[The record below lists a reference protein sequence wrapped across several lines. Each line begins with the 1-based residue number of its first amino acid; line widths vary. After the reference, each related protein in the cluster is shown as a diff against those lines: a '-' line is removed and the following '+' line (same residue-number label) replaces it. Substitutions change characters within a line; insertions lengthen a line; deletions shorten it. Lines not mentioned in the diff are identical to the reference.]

1 MTIAFIQARMGS
13 IRLPNK
19 VMKMVNGKPL
29 IEYLLLRVAKA
40 KLIDKVVVAT
50 SVNSNN
56 DPLVSFVNSL
66 GFETYRG
73 SEQDV
78 LSRFYEAAKFHNAT
92 TVLRI
97 TADCPLVDPDIINL
111 LINDFK
117 NNSCDYSSNINPP
130 TFPDGLDVEVF
141 SFNALEKAHLEA
153 RLPYEREH
161 VTPYIRFSG
170 KFAIFNRVIES
181 DYSNRRWTVDEEDD
195 FEVVNNVFQYFHPNI
210 YFDWKNIIEIENS
223 RPELFQKNKHIRRNE
238 GAELSDDQK
247 LQKRNATIIDVSKKG

>member
-40 KLIDKVVVAT
+40 KLLDKVVVAT

-92 TVLRI
+92 TLLRI
-97 TADCPLVDPDIINL
+97 TADCPLVDPNL
-111 LINDFK
+111 IDSLIEEYF
-117 NNSCDYSSNINPP
+117 NSGSDYATNTLPP
-130 TFPDGLDVEVF
+130 TYPDGLDVEVF
-141 SFNALEKAHLEA
+141 SFKSLEKAYKEA
-153 RLPYEREH
+153 VAPNEREH
-161 VTPYIRFSG
+161 VTPYIRYSG
-170 KFAIFNRVIES
+170 QFKIHNTVNKI
-181 DYSNRRWTVDEEDD
+181 DYSDRRWTVDELDD
-195 FEVVNNVFQYFHPNI
+195 FEVVSNIFQYFHPDI
-210 YFDWKNIIEIENS
+210 YFDWNKINELENL
-223 RPELFQKNKHIRRNE
+223 RPDMFQKNKHIKRNE
-238 GAELSDDQK
+238 GAEITDEEK
-247 LQKRNATIIDVSKKG
+247 LQKRASKTKDI

>member
-97 TADCPLVDPDIINL
+97 TADCPLVDPLIIDT
-111 LINDFK
+111 LISEYFK
-117 NNSCDYSSNINPP
+117 SGTDYGTNTLPP
-130 TFPDGLDVEVF
+130 TYPDGLDVEVF
-141 SFNALEKAHLEA
+141 SFQSLERAYHEA
-153 RLPYEREH
+153 VAPNEREH
-161 VTPYIRFSG
+161 VTPYIRYSG
-170 KFAIFNRVIES
+170 QFKIHNTVNKI
-181 DYSNRRWTVDEEDD
+181 DYSDRRWTVDEVDD
-195 FEVVNNVFQYFHPNI
+195 FEVISNIFQYFHPDI
-210 YFDWKNIIEIENS
+210 YFEWNNIIKIENL
-223 RPELFQKNKHIRRNE
+223 RPEMFQKNKHIRRNE

-247 LQKRNATIIDVSKKG
+247 LQKREATTFDFNKKD

>member
-50 SVNSNN
+50 SINSNN
-56 DPLVSFVNSL
+56 DILVSFVNSL

-78 LSRFYEAAKFHNAT
+78 LSRFYEAAKFYNAA

-97 TADCPLVDPDIINL
+97 TADCPLVDPI
-111 LINDFK
+111 LIDSLIGEYFE
-117 NNSCDYSSNINPP
+117 SGSDYATNTLPP
-130 TFPDGLDVEVF
+130 TYPDGLDVEVF
-141 SFNALEKAHLEA
+141 SFQSLERAYQEALA
-153 RLPYEREH
+153 PNEREH
-161 VTPYIRFSG
+161 VTPYIRYSG
-170 KFAIFNRVIES
+170 LFKIHNTLNKI
-181 DYSNRRWTVDEEDD
+181 DYSDRRWTVDEVDD
-195 FEVVNNVFQYFHPNI
+195 FEVVSNIFQYFHPDI
-210 YFDWKNIIEIENS
+210 YFDWNKIIQIENL
-223 RPELFQKNKHIRRNE
+223 RPEMFQKNKHIRRNE

-247 LQKRNATIIDVSKKG
+247 LKKRDATTIDVSKKG

>member
-19 VMKMVNGKPL
+19 VMKTVNGKPL

-40 KLIDKVVVAT
+40 KLIDKVVVAS

-78 LSRFYEAAKFHNAT
+78 LSRFYEAAKFHKAT

-97 TADCPLVDPDIINL
+97 TADCPLVDPNL
-111 LINDFK
+111 IDSLIEEYF
-117 NNSCDYSSNINPP
+117 NSGTDYATNTLPP
-130 TFPDGLDVEVF
+130 TYPDGLDIEVF
-141 SFNALEKAHLEA
+141 SFQSLERAYQEA
-153 RLPYEREH
+153 VAPNEREH
-161 VTPYIRFSG
+161 VTPYIRYSG
-170 KFAIFNRVIES
+170 QFKIHNTVNKI
-181 DYSNRRWTVDEEDD
+181 DYSDRRWTVDEVDD
-195 FEVVNNVFQYFHPNI
+195 FEVVSNIFQHFHPDI
-210 YFDWKNIIEIENS
+210 YFDWENIIKIENL
-223 RPELFQKNKHIRRNE
+223 RPEMFQKNKHIKRNE
-238 GAELSDDQK
+238 GAEITDEEK
-247 LQKRNATIIDVSKKG
+247 LQKRDSKTKDI

>member
-56 DPLVSFVNSL
+56 DQLVTLVNSL

-97 TADCPLVDPDIINL
+97 TADCPLVDFD
-111 LINDFK
+111 LIDSLIEEFY
-117 NNSCDYSSNINPP
+117 NSGSDYATNTLPP
-130 TFPDGLDVEVF
+130 TYPDGLDVEVF
-141 SFNALEKAHLEA
+141 SFQSLERAYNEA
-153 RLPYEREH
+153 SAPNEREH

-170 KFAIFNRVIES
+170 QFKVHNILNDI
-181 DYSNRRWTVDEEDD
+181 DYSDRRWTVDELDD
-195 FEVVNNVFQYFHPNI
+195 FEVVSNIFQYFHPDI
-210 YFDWKNIIEIENS
+210 YFDWNKIIQFENFQ
-223 RPELFQKNKHIRRNE
+223 PELFQKNKHIRRNE

-247 LQKRNATIIDVSKKG
+247 FQKRDAITNDVSKKG

>member
-50 SVNSNN
+50 SFNSNN
-56 DPLVSFVNSL
+56 DPLVSFVNSQ

-92 TVLRI
+92 TVIRI
-97 TADCPLVDPDIINL
+97 TADCPLVDPI
-111 LINDFK
+111 LIDSLIEDYFK
-117 NNSCDYSSNINPP
+117 SDSDYATNTLPP
-130 TFPDGLDVEVF
+130 TYPDGLDVEVF
-141 SFNALEKAHLEA
+141 SFKSLERAYQEA
-153 RLPYEREH
+153 VAPNEREH
-161 VTPYIRFSG
+161 VTPYIRYSG
-170 KFAIFNRVIES
+170 NFKIHNTVNNI
-181 DYSNRRWTVDEEDD
+181 DYSDRRWTVDEVDD
-195 FEVVNNVFQYFHPNI
+195 FEVVSHIF
-210 YFDWKNIIEIENS
+210 
-223 RPELFQKNKHIRRNE
+223 LF
-238 GAELSDDQK
+238 
-247 LQKRNATIIDVSKKG
+247 V

>member
-19 VMKMVNGKPL
+19 VMKMINGKPL

-40 KLIDKVVVAT
+40 KFIDKVVLAT

-73 SEQDV
+73 SELDV
-78 LSRFYEAAKFHNAT
+78 LSRFYEAAKFYNAT
-92 TVLRI
+92 TLLRI
-97 TADCPLVDPDIINL
+97 TADCPLVDPD
-111 LINDFK
+111 LIDSLIEKYF
-117 NNSCDYSSNINPP
+117 NSGSDYATNTLPP
-130 TFPDGLDVEVF
+130 TYPDGLDIEVF
-141 SFNALEKAHLEA
+141 SFQSLERAYNEA
-153 RLPYEREH
+153 KEPNEREH

-170 KFAIFNRVIES
+170 QFSIHNILNKI
-181 DYSNRRWTVDEEDD
+181 DYSDRRWTVDEVDD
-195 FEVVNNVFQYFHPNI
+195 FEVVSNIFQYFHPDI
-210 YFDWKNIIEIENS
+210 YFDWNNIIKIENLQ
-223 RPELFQKNKHIRRNE
+223 PEMFQKNKHIKRNE

-247 LQKRNATIIDVSKKG
+247 HQKRDAIAIHVSKKN

>member
-19 VMKMVNGKPL
+19 VMKTVNGKPL

-40 KLIDKVVVAT
+40 KLIDKVVVAS

-78 LSRFYEAAKFHNAT
+78 LSRFYEAAKFHKAT

-97 TADCPLVDPDIINL
+97 TADCPLVDPNL
-111 LINDFK
+111 IDSLIEEYF
-117 NNSCDYSSNINPP
+117 NSGTDYATNTLPP
-130 TFPDGLDVEVF
+130 TYPDGLDIEVF
-141 SFNALEKAHLEA
+141 SFQSLERAYQEA
-153 RLPYEREH
+153 VAPNEREH
-161 VTPYIRFSG
+161 VTPYIRYSG
-170 KFAIFNRVIES
+170 QFKIHNTVNKI
-181 DYSNRRWTVDEEDD
+181 DYSDRRWTVDEVDD
-195 FEVVNNVFQYFHPNI
+195 FEVVSNIFQYFHPDI
-210 YFDWKNIIEIENS
+210 YFDWENIIKIENL
-223 RPELFQKNKHIRRNE
+223 RPEMFQKNKHIKRNE
-238 GAELSDDQK
+238 GAEITDEEK
-247 LQKRNATIIDVSKKG
+247 LQKRDSKTKDI

>member
-29 IEYLLLRVAKA
+29 IEYLLLRVAKS

-56 DPLVSFVNSL
+56 DPLVSFVNSM

-97 TADCPLVDPDIINL
+97 TADCPLVDPI
-111 LINDFK
+111 LIDSLIEDYFK
-117 NNSCDYSSNINPP
+117 SDSDYATNTLPP
-130 TFPDGLDVEVF
+130 TYPDGLDVEVF
-141 SFNALEKAHLEA
+141 SFQSLERAYQEA
-153 RLPYEREH
+153 VAPYEREH
-161 VTPYIRFSG
+161 VTPYIRYSG
-170 KFAIFNRVIES
+170 QFKIHNNVNII
-181 DYSNRRWTVDEEDD
+181 DYSDRRWTVDEVDD
-195 FEVVNNVFQYFHPNI
+195 FEVVSNIFQYFHPDI
-210 YFDWKNIIEIENS
+210 YFDWNNIIKIENL
-223 RPELFQKNKHIRRNE
+223 RPDMFQKNKHIRRNE
-238 GAELSDDQK
+238 GAELSDVQK
-247 LQKRNATIIDVSKKG
+247 LQKRDATTFDGSKKG

>member
-50 SVNSNN
+50 SGNSNN

-97 TADCPLVDPDIINL
+97 TADCPLVDPDIIDL
-111 LINDFK
+111 LIDDFK

-141 SFNALEKAHLEA
+141 SFNALEKANFEA
-153 RLPYEREH
+153 KSLFEREH

-170 KFAIFNRVIES
+170 KFKIFNRINET
-181 DYSNRRWTVDEEDD
+181 DYSKRRWTVDEEAD
-195 FEVVNNVFQYFHPNI
+195 FEVVTHIFQYFHPDI
-210 YFDWKNIIEIENS
+210 YFSWDKIIEFENLQ
-223 RPELFQKNKHIRRNE
+223 PELFQKNKHIRRNE

-247 LQKRNATIIDVSKKG
+247 LKKRDAITIAVSKKG